1 MKKFDIDLIG
11 LMIIAMISLGVCL
24 FMQGIEIDL
33 IIEGVEKMVH
43 EKVYCVCEDMCLEE
57 AMTKEQIQTAI
68 NNVMVKD
75 GEITTNKI
83 ANEAVTTNKIAN
95 NAVTTNKIVNEAVTT
110 EKIANGSVESSKLA
124 FEAVYSTGVYIGNGA
139 EKTIELGFNPSAMI
153 IIGDN
158 NYIIVQIIGGHYV
171 SHSYNDT
178 EQKIVGG
185 SGNITR
191 SSTGITIDDF
201 GGFNEQGET
210 YSYIAYR

>member
-1 MKKFDIDLIG
+1 M
-11 LMIIAMISLGVCL
+11 A
-24 FMQGIEIDL
+24 
-33 IIEGVEKMVH
+33 H
-43 EKVYCVCEDMCLEE
+43 EKVYGVCQDMCLEE
-57 AMTKEQIQTAI
+57 TMTKAEIETAI
-68 NNVMVKD
+68 NNASVKD
-75 GEITTNKI
+75 GEITTAKLADLAVTGDKIADLAVTTNKI
-83 ANEAVTTNKIAN
+83 ANEAITTDKL
-95 NAVTTNKIVNEAVTT
+95 
-110 EKIANGSVESSKLA
+110 ANGSVEPSKLA

-158 NYIIVQIIGGHYV
+158 NYIIVQIIGGYYV
-171 SHSYNDT
+171 SHSYDDT

-210 YSYIAYR
+210 YRYIAFR